1 MTRWSTFEIFRH
13 TRTSTTRNDQ
23 WRTRLRIIDDAAR
36 DPKNPLHKLWSHHTR
51 GRALRNDL
59 SVFHKNEVSGISER
73 QMQVVQHG
81 DDRRACT
88 LQALRQAQYR
98 VLLSAQSD
106 KG

>member
-1 MTRWSTFEIFRH
+1 MAHLLNIRFYLFLCDFASTTVSNIIEQSCPLMTRWSTFEIFRH

-59 SVFHKNEVSGISER
+59 SVFHKN
-73 QMQVVQHG
+73 
-81 DDRRACT
+81 
-88 LQALRQAQYR
+88 
-98 VLLSAQSD
+98 
-106 KG
+106 

>member
-1 MTRWSTFEIFRH
+1 MQLRATSKFMAHLLNIRLSLFLCDFASTTVSNIIEQSCPLMTRWSTFEIFRH

-59 SVFHKNEVSGISER
+59 SVFHKN
-73 QMQVVQHG
+73 
-81 DDRRACT
+81 
-88 LQALRQAQYR
+88 
-98 VLLSAQSD
+98 
-106 KG
+106 